1 MYIYKY
7 ADSDG
12 FIHYTGDYGQNLIK
26 DKEEYVTTDRIK
38 ASQPLDATDR
48 KLFST
53 LESGQGLEVLSDNLM
68 S

>member
-38 ASQPLDATDR
+38 AS
-48 KLFST
+48 
-53 LESGQGLEVLSDNLM
+53 
-68 S
+68 